1 MRATPRATPRTAAM
15 ARPARR
21 RQYRRLRSPRRCPMV
36 PPLPLQAPTSEQNRP
51 VSVGGCLSVVRDHE
65 DGPSLLLAQ
74 LSQQVEDLV
83 AGRQVEVAGRLV
95 GEDQHRFHGQGP
107 GDRYPLH
114 LASRQRVWSMVTPM
128 GESQAVEEGG

>member
-1 MRATPRATPRTAAM
+1 
-15 ARPARR
+15 
-21 RQYRRLRSPRRCPMV
+21 
-36 PPLPLQAPTSEQNRP
+36 
-51 VSVGGCLSVVRDHE
+51 
-65 DGPSLLLAQ
+65 LAQ

-95 GEDQHRFHGQGP
+95 CEDQHRFHGQGP

-128 GESQAVEEGG
+128 GESQAVEEGGSSGQRLAARPPRDKKRKGNIFNGGEGRDEVEGLEHKTHVGKAETGKPDLI